1 MSFNLNKNEES
12 ASNAGSSKSSTSKFD
27 LSKGDNPSGVDIE
40 KSNKSKTWL
49 FVLLGVIVL
58 GAGGWYFLTNSS
70 SEKGTENSVVS
81 TSPIDSNTASIPSND
96 QNKATGP
103 TTVDSTGVN
112 KPENTDASNNTATPN
127 SNSVTKPDNNTNS
140 GSAAAISSASLNNRA
155 PATFVKGSNSISSID
170 KSLVKDII
178 SFLEKNP
185 NSLITVNG
193 YASSEGELA
202 VNQKISQSRAEAF
215 KRYLISKGIADNR
228 IVSTG
233 KGIDN
238 PIGSNDTE
246 EGRIKNRRVEIS
258 IQ

>member
-1 MSFNLNKNEES
+1 MAFNLNKNEES
-12 ASNAGSSKSSTSKFD
+12 KSSSKFD
-27 LSKGDNPSGVDIE
+27 LGKSPAPTIISDE
-40 KSNKSKTWL
+40 KQSKSKAWL
-49 FVLLGVIVL
+49 FVLLGAIVL
-58 GAGGWYFLTNSS
+58 GGGAWYFLSNSS
-70 SEKGTENSVVS
+70 SKSNNENVVAS
-81 TSPIDSNTASIPSND
+81 TPANDSNTTSTPSNN
-96 QNKATGP
+96 QNEATIVTP
-103 TTVDSTGVN
+103 VDTTVVN
-112 KPENTDASNNTATPN
+112 KSENTNASNNAIPN
-127 SNSVTKPDNNTNS
+127 SNTVSKPDNTSNA
-140 GSAAAISSASLNNRA
+140 GSAATISSSSLNNRA
-155 PATFVKGSNSISSID
+155 PATFGKGSNSISNID

-185 NSLITVNG
+185 NSSITVNG

-202 VNQKISQSRAEAF
+202 VNQRISQTRADAF

-258 IQ
+258 LQ

>member
-1 MSFNLNKNEES
+1 MAFNLNKNEES
-12 ASNAGSSKSSTSKFD
+12 KSSSKFD
-27 LSKGDNPSGVDIE
+27 LSKSDAPAPNSDEKPSR
-40 KSNKSKTWL
+40 SKTWI
-49 FVLLGVIVL
+49 FVLLGAIVL
-58 GAGGWYFLTNSS
+58 GVGAWYFLSNSS
-70 SEKGTENSVVS
+70 SKSNNENVVS
-81 TSPIDSNTASIPSND
+81 TPANDSNTTSTASND
-96 QNKATGP
+96 QNEAKIASP
-103 TTVDSTGVN
+103 VDTTVAN
-112 KPENTDASNNTATPN
+112 IPENTNASNSTTTPKSNTVSKT
-127 SNSVTKPDNNTNS
+127 DNNTNA
-140 GSAAAISSASLNNRA
+140 GSAATISSSSLNNRA
-155 PATFVKGSNSISSID
+155 PATFRKGSNSISNID

-202 VNQKISQSRAEAF
+202 INQKISQSRADAF

-258 IQ
+258 LQ